1 MKDLLLLCSKN
12 VHFSYDNKLY
22 SQEDGVV
29 LESPLGPVIAH
40 FHVRIG
46 KECDTKVIN
55 TYD

>member
-22 SQEDGVV
+22 CQEDGVV
-29 LESPLGPVIAH
+29 MESPLGPVIAH
-40 FHVRIG
+40 FYVRIG